1 MTDAS
6 FGDLLVRMVVSLAV
20 VFGLIAVAYQV
31 MRRRQGGGGTSRA
44 LRPAST
50 SIRRHGSSHR
60 SSSASSGRRGVRV
73 LSRVGIN
80 RTTQLVAVQVGDEVL
95 LVAASEQG
103 APTVMKSMT
112 VEAWEAANEVREE
125 RIPITTAAGPSTTV
139 APAGP
144 VGGGAAGDRTEPR
157 GFLDALREAT
167 VRRA

>member
-31 MRRRQGGGGTSRA
+31 MRRRQGGGGTSRGIRA
-44 LRPAST
+44 AST
-50 SIRRHGSSHR
+50 TIRRDGSKRR
-60 SSSASSGRRGVRV
+60 SSSSATSRRGVRV

-80 RTTQLVAVQVGDEVL
+80 RTTQIVAVQVGDEVL

-103 APTVMKSMT
+103 TPTVMKSMS
-112 VEAWEAANEVREE
+112 VDAWEAANEIREE
-125 RIPITTAAGPSTTV
+125 RIPITAAAGSSGHG
-139 APAGP
+139 APAGAI
-144 VGGGAAGDRTEPR
+144 GATAADRPEPR